1 MKKNQKI
8 KHWLYGTF
16 ILFLCVLAYPPTYA
30 DTFPITA
37 QLTGD
42 LRDENP
48 DNIIID
54 VTITENTSMT
64 NSVNWLID
72 LNSPYHPDIKLH
84 ELYFNLVGDASDYS
98 FWGFDPTSWT
108 VTSPAS
114 VQGAN
119 GASGTTF
126 LFESNDENPGTDI
139 TNNQSLSFSM
149 TKIDGSEL
157 TVDDFTNAD
166 DWDATDSDLNVDD
179 ILTQIAAHVGGL
191 RDVGADIGD
200 TEGSG
205 FAQGYF
211 IGTPGTVPPPP
222 NQSTVPEPSAILLL
236 GFGLI
241 GVAGIGRRKIKN

>member
-8 KHWLYGTF
+8 KHWLYGTLV
-16 ILFLCVLAYPPTYA
+16 LFLCVLVYPPAYA
-30 DTFPITA
+30 ITFPITA

-54 VTITENTSMT
+54 VTITENTSTT
-64 NSVNWLID
+64 NSVDWLID

-84 ELYFNLVGDASDYS
+84 ELYFNLHGDASDYS
-98 FWGFDPTSWT
+98 FWGFDPTSWD
-108 VTSPAS
+108 VTDPAS

-119 GASGTTF
+119 GESGTTF
-126 LFESNDENPGTDI
+126 LFESFDNGNGNQKTDVTND
-139 TNNQSLSFSM
+139 QSLSFSM
-149 TKIDGSEL
+149 TKTSTL
-157 TVDDFTNAD
+157 TADDFILAP
-166 DWDATDSDLNVDD
+166 DWDATDSNLN
-179 ILTQIAAHVGGL
+179 IAGTLTQIAAHVGGL
-191 RDVGADIGD
+191 RDVGTNIGN

-211 IGTPGTVPPPP
+211 TTTPDTPTPP
-222 NQSTVPEPSAILLL
+222 NQSAVPEPSAMVLL

-241 GVAGIGRRKIKN
+241 GLAGIGRRKIKK